1 MMRQLRKWFPLV
13 LVLATLTVGAMGAA
27 TYNGLD
33 ELPEPD
39 LVVSD
44 RTGDAVYSCAA
55 SAPIGWYDL
64 KEIEVFITDDGIAFA
79 VFCHGSV
86 PSDKVLFIFLD
97 VDGQVGSVGRAGVTL
112 ERAITA
118 GYEYAI
124 GIHGGQVGVF
134 DMSYTF
140 PQRCDPDLE
149 WWKERQAAYFEVTW
163 DQIGG
168 RPEAVSLLAFTTDSY
183 EWRQAANAQVVIWD
197 LIWDWPEETT
207 ILPFAINYYG
217 CVARDHAPDQGKA
230 TLEIPLPQ

>member
-1 MMRQLRKWFPLV
+1 MMRQLRKWVPLV
-13 LVLATLTVGAMGAA
+13 LVLATLSVGGMGAT
-27 TYNGLD
+27 TYDGLD

-44 RTGDAVYSCAA
+44 RTGDAVYLCGA
-55 SAPIGWYDL
+55 SAPRGWYDL

-97 VDGQVGSVGRAGVTL
+97 VDGHVGSVGRAGVTL
-112 ERAITA
+112 ERVISA

-140 PQRCDPDLE
+140 PQRCDPNLE

-168 RPEAVSLLAFTTDSY
+168 RPEAASLLAFTTDSY
-183 EWRQAANAQVVIWD
+183 EWWQAANFQVIVWD
-197 LIWDWPEETT
+197 LIWGWPEEVT
-207 ILPFAINYYG
+207 IFPSINNFYG
-217 CVARDHAPDQGKA
+217 CGARDHAPNQGKA
-230 TLEIPLPQ
+230 TLEIPAPQ